1 MNEGM
6 NEMKNTKPIGD
17 KDEPF
22 FYMAFVLKGT
32 SDQYL
37 DLLKYAKKQNGAKI
51 IYQNRSLT
59 YLYISN
65 EDPTKSKQAVP
76 EFTAEQ
82 NFSKKL

>member
-1 MNEGM
+1 
-6 NEMKNTKPIGD
+6 MKAGKSIAD

-32 SDQYL
+32 ADQYL

-65 EDPTKSKQAVP
+65 KNPKKSKTAPP
-76 EFTAEQ
+76 EFPAELATP
-82 NFSKKL
+82 KKR